1 MRSAFIFLILFSIT
15 FINCSSQV
23 KNQTQKKPI
32 DQVMKDNQQM
42 LLSVNGVQGFYQG
55 VTDDGVDYI
64 IVMVDTLTKEIMSK
78 LPDSLEGY
86 PVKLEE
92 TGEIKPLDSGAD
104 KSSP

>member
-1 MRSAFIFLILFSIT
+1 M
-15 FINCSSQV
+15 
-23 KNQTQKKPI
+23 QKKPI
-32 DQVMKDNQQM
+32 DQVLKDNQKM

-55 VTDDGVDYI
+55 ITDDGVDYI

-78 LPDSLEGY
+78 LPDSLDGY

-104 KSSP
+104 KSLP